1 MNNNLN
7 NSSNLLRIGGGSIS
21 SILSITSLFANILL
35 ILALR
40 KFNPGDCFAF
50 YLINWQLI
58 VADIA
63 NQIFFQILLAIPIM
77 FTGNALYGHGIVLR
91 IFGMINTVTYSS
103 TLFFSALM
111 TLNRAT
117 VFVAPKLNENLLL
130 GFICTEETVDPIIW
144 AVRQYYRYSPNAMPV
159 IMLFTYITIFVFL
172 KITNPLKNMQNYLD
186 AEQLRKRFRSERS
199 FLIQVNV
206 FVKRNMRTPRININH
221 QKDYESK

>member
-1 MNNNLN
+1 M
-7 NSSNLLRIGGGSIS
+7 
-21 SILSITSLFANILL
+21 
-35 ILALR
+35 
-40 KFNPGDCFAF
+40 FNPGDCFAF

-117 VFVAPKLNENLLL
+117 VFVAPKLNESLFNRKNILKPISAIWVYAIVIAITLDAGGCFKLYSEKDLLL